1 MLGPRQNACSFFSVV
16 VIIFDVKNKVLDI
29 LCIRLH
35 ARREKF
41 FHQVVGPY
49 YLRKLTCQII
59 IKRLI
64 LASEKRPRACWD
76 YGKVVHYAT
85 LCMAPFNIQYA
96 NVFLAHVCEYF

>member
-64 LASEKRPRACWD
+64 LASEK
-76 YGKVVHYAT
+76 G
-85 LCMAPFNIQYA
+85 
-96 NVFLAHVCEYF
+96 LAHVGIMGK